1 MLTNA
6 CVKEMLRNIIL
17 EVKALFDKWRKKE
30 EEEKGDS

>member
-17 EVKALFDKWRKKE
+17 EVKALFDKWLKKE
-30 EEEKGDS
+30 EEEKGGS